1 MEEKNNNNNKGKIE
15 RLAQM
20 YESLAA
26 SDNQKRSAIPK
37 KSVHKLNLNI
47 LKEFE
52 DLSENES
59 SKTNSSFE
67 KPSIKPYRKPY
78 LDRTND
84 MSLGTIT
91 ASNDSGILNEDTE
104 DEEIQSQ
111 VKIYES
117 VLEEINNDVKNKRKL
132 GSDEQPKSL
141 KKVGLA
147 LGLLVLILT
156 LHYLFKY
163 LLK

>member
-1 MEEKNNNNNKGKIE
+1 
-15 RLAQM
+15 
-20 YESLAA
+20 
-26 SDNQKRSAIPK
+26 
-37 KSVHKLNLNI
+37 
-47 LKEFE
+47 
-52 DLSENES
+52 
-59 SKTNSSFE
+59 
-67 KPSIKPYRKPY
+67 
-78 LDRTND
+78 